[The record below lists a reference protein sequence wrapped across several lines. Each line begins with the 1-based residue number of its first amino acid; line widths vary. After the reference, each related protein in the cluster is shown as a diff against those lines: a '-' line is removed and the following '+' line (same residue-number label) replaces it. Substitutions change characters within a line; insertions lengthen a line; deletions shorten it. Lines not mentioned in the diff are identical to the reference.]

1 MCAVDPRADTRAAAA
16 TGSYGVPAITEA
28 EFVRFRT
35 LIQQEAGIHLNADK
49 EPLLVGRLAGRLREL
64 GLESFGAYYL
74 RVLDDRTEFVE
85 LIDRICTNET
95 SFFREPRQFQF
106 LTERVFPAW
115 RAQATAGRRQRRI
128 RAWSAG
134 CSTGEEP
141 YSLAMTLLESFP
153 SAEDWECEIH
163 ATDLSTAA
171 LKRARAAT
179 WPCEQAEQIPQAL
192 VKRFMLRGIG
202 SQEGMMRAGPEI
214 RSLVQFRYHNLIH
227 EGCSLPAPFDLVLC
241 RNVLIY
247 FDPVSRLRVT
257 HRLLDFLAPG
267 GYLLLGHAESLHG
280 VTGRAKSVVPTVYC
294 LADESAPGDG
304 EGPEGAP
311 WLGRSSGR
319 GGRQ

>member
-1 MCAVDPRADTRAAAA
+1 
-16 TGSYGVPAITEA
+16 
-28 EFVRFRT
+28 
-35 LIQQEAGIHLNADK
+35 
-49 EPLLVGRLAGRLREL
+49 VGRLAGRLREL
-64 GLESFGAYYL
+64 GLESFGAYYFH
-74 RVLDDRTEFVE
+74 VLDDGAELVE

-106 LTERVFPAW
+106 LAERAFPAW
-115 RAQATAGRRQRRI
+115 RAEATAGRRQRRI

-141 YSLAMTLLESFP
+141 YSLAMALLESFP
-153 SAEDWECEIH
+153 AAEDWEFEIH

-202 SQEGMMRAGPEI
+202 GQEGMMRAGPEI
-214 RSLVQFRYHNLIH
+214 RSLVRFRHLNLIH
-227 EGCSLPAPFDLVLC
+227 EGCDLPGLFDLVLC

-267 GYLLLGHAESLHG
+267 GFLLLGHAESLHG
-280 VTGRAKSVVPTVYC
+280 VTGRARSVVPTVYR
-294 LADESAPGDG
+294 LADGAAPGDG

-319 GGRQ
+319 GARK